1 MSSNYKVTE
10 SEYFSKET
18 EKNKVSPS
26 NSRKRVNLNG
36 LVDRMNIEKK
46 KDQRT
51 SILFSVSAI
60 SALIVFGIILTFNS
74 KHSFIG
80 NNII

>member
-10 SEYFSKET
+10 TEYFRKET
-18 EKNKVSPS
+18 EKNKVNPN
-26 NSRKRVNLNG
+26 NSRKRVNLND

-60 SALIVFGIILTFNS
+60 SALIVFGIILTL
-74 KHSFIG
+74 
-80 NNII
+80 

>member
-18 EKNKVSPS
+18 EKNKVNP
-26 NSRKRVNLNG
+26 NNARKRVNLND
-36 LVDRMNIEKK
+36 LVDRMNTEKK

-60 SALIVFGIILTFNS
+60 SALIVFGIILTL
-74 KHSFIG
+74 
-80 NNII
+80 

>member
-26 NSRKRVNLNG
+26 NSRKRVNLND

-60 SALIVFGIILTFNS
+60 SALIVCGIILTL
-74 KHSFIG
+74 
-80 NNII
+80 

>member
-18 EKNKVSPS
+18 EKNNVSPD
-26 NSRKRVNLNG
+26 NSRKRVNLND

-60 SALIVFGIILTFNS
+60 SALIVFGIILTL
-74 KHSFIG
+74 
-80 NNII
+80 

>member
-1 MSSNYKVTE
+1 MSSNYKLTE

-26 NSRKRVNLNG
+26 NSRKRVNLND

-60 SALIVFGIILTFNS
+60 SALIVFGIILTL
-74 KHSFIG
+74 
-80 NNII
+80 

>member
-10 SEYFSKET
+10 SEYFRKET
-18 EKNKVSPS
+18 EKNKVNPN
-26 NSRKRVNLNG
+26 NSRKRVNLND

-60 SALIVFGIILTFNS
+60 SALIVCGIILTL
-74 KHSFIG
+74 
-80 NNII
+80 

>member
-10 SEYFSKET
+10 SEYFRKET
-18 EKNKVSPS
+18 EKNKVNPN
-26 NSRKRVNLNG
+26 NSRKRVNLND

-60 SALIVFGIILTFNS
+60 SALIVFGIILTL
-74 KHSFIG
+74 
-80 NNII
+80 

>member
-18 EKNKVSPS
+18 EKNKVSPD
-26 NSRKRVNLNG
+26 NSRKRVNLND

-51 SILFSVSAI
+51 SILFSVSSI
-60 SALIVFGIILTFNS
+60 SALIVFGIILTL
-74 KHSFIG
+74 
-80 NNII
+80 

>member
-10 SEYFSKET
+10 SEYFRKET
-18 EKNKVSPS
+18 EKNNVSPS
-26 NSRKRVNLNG
+26 NSRKRVNLND

-60 SALIVFGIILTFNS
+60 SALIVFGIILTL
-74 KHSFIG
+74 
-80 NNII
+80 

>member
-10 SEYFSKET
+10 SEYFRKET
-18 EKNKVSPS
+18 EKNKVSPN
-26 NSRKRVNLNG
+26 NSRKRVNLNH
-36 LVDRMNIEKK
+36 LVDRMNMEKK

-60 SALIVFGIILTFNS
+60 SALIVFGIILTL
-74 KHSFIG
+74 
-80 NNII
+80 

>member
-26 NSRKRVNLNG
+26 NSRTSNSRKRVNLND

-46 KDQRT
+46 KDQ
-51 SILFSVSAI
+51 
-60 SALIVFGIILTFNS
+60 
-74 KHSFIG
+74 
-80 NNII
+80 

>member
-10 SEYFSKET
+10 TEYFRKET
-18 EKNKVSPS
+18 EKHKVNAN
-26 NSRKRVNLNG
+26 NSRKRVNLND

-60 SALIVFGIILTFNS
+60 SALIVFGIILTL
-74 KHSFIG
+74 
-80 NNII
+80 

>member
-10 SEYFSKET
+10 SEYFRKET
-18 EKNKVSPS
+18 ERNKVNP
-26 NSRKRVNLNG
+26 NDSRKRVNLND

-60 SALIVFGIILTFNS
+60 SALIVFGIILTL
-74 KHSFIG
+74 
-80 NNII
+80 

>member
-10 SEYFSKET
+10 TEFFREET
-18 EKNKVSPS
+18 EKNKVNPN
-26 NSRKRVNLNG
+26 NSRKRVNLND

-60 SALIVFGIILTFNS
+60 SALIVFGIILTL
-74 KHSFIG
+74 
-80 NNII
+80 

>member
-1 MSSNYKVTE
+1 MSSNYKATE

-18 EKNKVSPS
+18 EKNKVSPD
-26 NSRKRVNLNG
+26 NSRKRVNLND

-60 SALIVFGIILTFNS
+60 SALIVFGIILTL
-74 KHSFIG
+74 
-80 NNII
+80 

>member
-10 SEYFSKET
+10 SEYFRKET
-18 EKNKVSPS
+18 EKNKVNPN
-26 NSRKRVNLNG
+26 NSRKRVNLND
-36 LVDRMNIEKK
+36 LVDRTNIEKK

-60 SALIVFGIILTFNS
+60 SALIVFGIILTL
-74 KHSFIG
+74 
-80 NNII
+80 

>member
-26 NSRKRVNLNG
+26 NSRKRVNLND

-60 SALIVFGIILTFNS
+60 SALIVFGIILTL
-74 KHSFIG
+74 
-80 NNII
+80 

>member
-10 SEYFSKET
+10 TEYFRKET
-18 EKNKVSPS
+18 EKHKVNPN
-26 NSRKRVNLNG
+26 NSRKRVNLND
-36 LVDRMNIEKK
+36 LVDRMSIEKK

-60 SALIVFGIILTFNS
+60 SALIVFGIILTL
-74 KHSFIG
+74 
-80 NNII
+80 

>member
-26 NSRKRVNLNG
+26 NSRTSNSRKRVNLND

-60 SALIVFGIILTFNS
+60 SALIVFGIILTL
-74 KHSFIG
+74 
-80 NNII
+80 

>member
-1 MSSNYKVTE
+1 MSSNYKVTK

-26 NSRKRVNLNG
+26 NSRKRVNLND

-60 SALIVFGIILTFNS
+60 SALIVFGIILTL
-74 KHSFIG
+74 
-80 NNII
+80 

>member
-18 EKNKVSPS
+18 EKNKVSPD
-26 NSRKRVNLNG
+26 NSRKRVNLND

-60 SALIVFGIILTFNS
+60 SALIVFGIILTL
-74 KHSFIG
+74 
-80 NNII
+80 